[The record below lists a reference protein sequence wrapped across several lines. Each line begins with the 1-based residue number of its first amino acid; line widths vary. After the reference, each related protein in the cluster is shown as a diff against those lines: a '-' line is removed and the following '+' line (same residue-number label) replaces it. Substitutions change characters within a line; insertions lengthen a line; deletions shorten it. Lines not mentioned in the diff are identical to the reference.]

1 MDFVRQTIDG
11 AELNRIINLPPM
23 LRNTQVEVIVLPIVT
38 AESVNVNNAKRP
50 IGFARGAEVP
60 DSFFEPMSEEEL
72 QLWET

>member
-1 MDFVRQTIDG
+1 MDFVRQTISG
-11 AELNRIINLPPM
+11 AELDRIINLPPM
-23 LRNTQVEVIVLPIVT
+23 LRNTQVEVIVLPIAST
-38 AESVNVNNAKRP
+38 ESVNANMIKRP

>member
-23 LRNTQVEVIVLPIVT
+23 LRNTQVEVIVLPIAT
-38 AESVNVNNAKRP
+38 AESVNVNNTKRP